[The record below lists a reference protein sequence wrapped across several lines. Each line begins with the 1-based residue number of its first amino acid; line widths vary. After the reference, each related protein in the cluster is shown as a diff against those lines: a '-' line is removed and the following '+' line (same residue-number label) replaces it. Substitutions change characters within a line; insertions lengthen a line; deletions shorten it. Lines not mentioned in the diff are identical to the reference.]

1 MALTNITKDALKNN
15 DIVTGTLYGWDVD
28 VESKRTGYT
37 VTIQVHVEEDS
48 DKTVVLKKFFAN
60 GKDIN
65 KLKRRIRDEFK
76 MAQHTGDT
84 IALMANRHD
93 FGSIQYGELLQLEGV
108 EYKPSAEQTKKAEE
122 ALAKTMA
129 DE

>member
-1 MALTNITKDALKNN
+1 MALSNITKETLKNN
-15 DIVTGTLYGWDVD
+15 TIVTGTLYGWDVA

-60 GKDIN
+60 GKDLN
-65 KLKRRIRDEFK
+65 KLKTRIRNEFK

-93 FGSIQYGELLQLEGV
+93 FGSIQYGELLKLENI
-108 EYKPSAEQTKKAEE
+108 EYNPK
-122 ALAKTMA
+122 
-129 DE
+129 